1 MRLAMAAIR
10 QLATSNRAVLR
21 AEYRSILA
29 SLASAVGAE
38 RKSQAERAA
47 LFGAS
52 SAEGRAIREK
62 LRARLLAGVRRIFGR
77 RGLGDD
83 FCEDIVQEAMIRV
96 QETIA
101 SFRGDSQLET
111 WALAIATRVGFDELR
126 HRRWKDGS
134 LESLTSGADE
144 MVPAAPASDPAP
156 SEDRALLRAK
166 VLAALRTVLLHGV
179 TSRQREVL
187 VAELEGMPQA
197 EIAARLGSNRNAVY
211 KLSHDARRRV
221 RQQLEAS
228 GLTAGDVLWAFDRG

>member
-1 MRLAMAAIR
+1 MRLAMAAIP

-47 LFGAS
+47 L
-52 SAEGRAIREK
+52 
-62 LRARLLAGVRRIFGR
+62 FGR

-126 HRRWKDGS
+126 HRRWKDVS